1 VVGAGGGNQKVSI
14 ISGRAVVDAF
24 GRTVKAF
31 YPTTESYGSV
41 GLYNKGVGDPQATT
55 EYDAYDRT
63 TKVTLPDGAMTTTVY
78 GIVSHNGEPML
89 ETKGTNM
96 PRAITSP

>member
-1 VVGAGGGNQKVSI
+1 MQTKQTGVVWTGGSNQKVSI
-14 ISGRAVVDAF
+14 VSERAVVDVF

-31 YPTTESYGSV
+31 YPTTESYGSM

-63 TKVTLPDGAMTTTVY
+63 
-78 GIVSHNGEPML
+78 
-89 ETKGTNM
+89 
-96 PRAITSP
+96 